1 MFIDITR
8 HVVLKKWKTFVEAF
22 YIVYMWNYFK
32 TKYVFHNVW
41 EWRVIN
47 RLPSFFKHNVDYK
60 HIDSLRLFYVEGYS
74 SKICPLGNISAFFL
88 AAWVIFR
95 DKIINNTI
103 FKNKNIK
110 NRFNKIVFFSVMIL
124 SFIMNLNA
132 FIYFIPVYYYELLL
146 K

>member
-41 EWRVIN
+41 EWRVID
-47 RLPSFFKHNVDYK
+47 RLPSFFKHNVDDK

-95 DKIINNTI
+95 DFSKNSLFISLNKII
-103 FKNKNIK
+103 FGVVA
-110 NRFNKIVFFSVMIL
+110 FL

-132 FIYFIPVYYYELLL
+132 FIYLIPIFIYTFGKV
-146 K
+146 

>member
-8 HVVLKKWKTFVEAF
+8 RVVLKKWKTFVEAF

-41 EWRVIN
+41 EWRVMD
-47 RLPSFFKHNVDYK
+47 RLPSFFKHNVDDK